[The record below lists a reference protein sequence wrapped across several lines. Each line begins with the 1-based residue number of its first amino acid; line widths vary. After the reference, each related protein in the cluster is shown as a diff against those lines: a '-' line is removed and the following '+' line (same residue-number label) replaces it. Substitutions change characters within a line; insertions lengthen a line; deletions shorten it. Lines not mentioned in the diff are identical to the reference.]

1 MINELV
7 EFVFFLVD
15 VHFENLKC
23 EIVNE
28 ETVVKQKRK
37 RHAWLTK
44 RCKERKRKK
53 DMIRIIGLSFTSS

>member
-1 MINELV
+1 
-7 EFVFFLVD
+7 LVD